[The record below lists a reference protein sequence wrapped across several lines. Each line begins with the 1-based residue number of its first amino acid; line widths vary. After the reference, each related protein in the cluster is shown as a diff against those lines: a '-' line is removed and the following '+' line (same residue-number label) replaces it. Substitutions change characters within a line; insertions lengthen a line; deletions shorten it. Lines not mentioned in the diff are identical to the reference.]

1 MGAPA
6 LPAEYQVVLAC
17 ARARRDGE
25 TTRRLRELCAAPLD
39 WSLVVDTAFGH
50 GLMPLVAWQ
59 LSQCADLV
67 PSATMQR
74 LRERFQRNAVRNV
87 ALTTELGRL
96 LGLLAAHG
104 IAAIPYKG
112 PALAMLAYG
121 DLALRHFVDLDIL
134 VRKDDVLPASRILM
148 AEGYR
153 AHLSLTLAQEAAFLD
168 QHCEYAFG
176 RERDGS
182 SVELHWE
189 IVPPEFG
196 LPVSGWRLW
205 DDLRPIS
212 LLGRPAFS
220 PAAEDLLVIL
230 CAHGSKHLWNRL
242 GWICDVAEL
251 IRSHPGLDWPRALDR
266 ARALGAE
273 RMVRLGLALAA
284 QLMEVELPPRV
295 GAQIAADRHTR
306 GLAARIGHWLVS
318 GTLPPERSLREARVH
333 LAMRER
339 LRDKL
344 RYARR
349 LAFTGTIEDWQSTP
363 LPRSLFFL
371 YGVLRPLRLARKH
384 WRGRGV
390 GG

>member
-1 MGAPA
+1 MDAPS
-6 LPAEYQVVLAC
+6 AEYRVLLAC

-25 TTRRLRELCAAPLD
+25 TTRRLRQLCATPLD
-39 WSLVVDTAFGH
+39 WPRVTSTALGH

-59 LSQCADLV
+59 LGQCPDVV
-67 PSATMQR
+67 PPATMQG
-74 LRERFQRNAVRNV
+74 LRDWFQRNAVRNV
-87 ALTTELGRL
+87 ALAKQLGRL
-96 LGLLAAHG
+96 LGLLGAHG

-112 PALAMLAYG
+112 PALATLAYG

-134 VRKDDVLPASRILM
+134 VRKRDVLPASRALM

-153 AHLSLTLAQEAAFLD
+153 AHLSLTPAQEAAFLD

-176 RERDGS
+176 RERNGAT
-182 SVELHWE
+182 VELHWE

-196 LPVSGWRLW
+196 LPVEGWRLW

-212 LLGRPAFS
+212 LLGCQVLS
-220 PAAEDLLVIL
+220 PPAEDLLVIL

-251 IRSHPGLDWPRALDR
+251 IRAHPDLDWARALGR

-273 RMVRLGLALAA
+273 RMVRLGLTLAA
-284 QLMEVELPPRV
+284 QLMEAELPARV
-295 GAQIAADRHTR
+295 QAQVAADRRTR
-306 GLAARIGHWLVS
+306 SLAARIAHWLAS

-349 LAFTGTIEDWQSTP
+349 LAFTGTIEDWEAVP
-363 LPRSLFFL
+363 LPRPLFFL
-371 YGVLRPLRLARKH
+371 YGVLRPLRLVRKH
-384 WRGRGV
+384 WREKAHG
-390 GG
+390 